1 MKMNHILFLLTAA
14 FCFPSIT
21 VAKIIEA
28 GSPDKKNV
36 ITIETD
42 NQVSYS
48 LSRNGTK
55 ILDTCPLSL
64 TVGNDTWGTDKCRK
78 ITRKS
83 VSEKVEFIVP
93 RKYKETVDNY
103 NQVEL
108 IYKDYKIEFRIYND
122 GVAYRFVSTAN
133 NKQPVKKES
142 VSFRFGQDHTSYTL
156 LTDQLQNWFEQDYT
170 VKPINALPKDSFSV
184 APVMVEV
191 DKYKVLLA
199 EANLYNYPGMYLQPA
214 LESFHGIFANY
225 PDKEVPK
232 PPRERKPRPARPAR
246 EESEKRDFAP
256 MVPAETFAPTEPPVI
271 HPEDTP
277 AGRAQKF
284 LMDVT
289 DRMGVKVDVYVD
301 DSKADNLS
309 IHMIG
314 DTLGILIGRRG
325 ETLDALQYLTS
336 LQVNKGREGYIRVTL
351 DTENYRAKREDSL
364 RRLAQRMANRAVKT
378 GRKVVLE
385 PMNPYERRV
394 LHTALQNH
402 PAVTTHSE
410 GEEPNRRVVIM
421 LKNQPE
427 RPEKSAEKPQGEK
440 PSRSRRSRRRGP
452 RKPVNPAENQTANEP
467 QETVAAPES
476 PAAVD
481 VLGVEE

>member
-1 MKMNHILFLLTAA
+1 MKIKEFTGKTTQEAIDNGLAELGVTIADVHVDVIQEGAKGLFGL
-14 FCFPSIT
+14 F
-21 VAKIIEA
+21 
-28 GSPDKKNV
+28 GSKPACV
-36 ITIETD
+36 
-42 NQVSYS
+42 
-48 LSRNGTK
+48 R
-55 ILDTCPLSL
+55 L
-64 TVGNDTWGTDKCRK
+64 TVMEDEREDDHGLSDLLGSFSLNDQKK
-78 ITRKS
+78 KPAAPKA
-83 VSEKVEFIVP
+83 EAPK
-93 RKYKETVDNY
+93 
-103 NQVEL
+103 
-108 IYKDYKIEFRIYND
+108 
-122 GVAYRFVSTAN
+122 AA
-133 NKQPVKKES
+133 PVKPE
-142 VSFRFGQDHTSYTL
+142 
-156 LTDQLQNWFEQDYT
+156 
-170 VKPINALPKDSFSV
+170 APKA
-184 APVMVEV
+184 APVKTEP
-191 DKYKVLLA
+191 KPEPQA
-199 EANLYNYPGMYLQPA
+199 EAPKPEIRA
-214 LESFHGIFANY
+214 EAKPEISAEAA
-225 PDKEVPK
+225 PEKKPEAPK
-232 PPRERKPRPARPAR
+232 PPRERKPRPPRPAR
-246 EESEKRDFAP
+246 EEGEKRDFAP
-256 MVPAETFAPTEPPVI
+256 MAPVETFAPTEPPVI

-427 RPEKSAEKPQGEK
+427 RPEKSADQPRGDR
-440 PSRSRRSRRRGP
+440 PNNRRRSNRRRGP
-452 RKPVNPAENQTANEP
+452 RKPMNENQPVNET

>member
-1 MKMNHILFLLTAA
+1 MKIKEFTGKTTQEAIDNGLAELGVTLADVHVDVLQEGAKGLFGL
-14 FCFPSIT
+14 F
-21 VAKIIEA
+21 
-28 GSPDKKNV
+28 GSKPACV
-36 ITIETD
+36 
-42 NQVSYS
+42 
-48 LSRNGTK
+48 R
-55 ILDTCPLSL
+55 L
-64 TVGNDTWGTDKCRK
+64 TVMEDEHEDDHGLSDLLGSFSLNEQKKKPAARPSAPK
-78 ITRKS
+78 PAAPKAEVKAEVKPEKKPEAPKPAPVKAEPKKEI
-83 VSEKVEFIVP
+83 KVEAP
-93 RKYKETVDNY
+93 KAEPKPET
-103 NQVEL
+103 
-108 IYKDYKIEFRIYND
+108 K
-122 GVAYRFVSTAN
+122 
-133 NKQPVKKES
+133 
-142 VSFRFGQDHTSYTL
+142 
-156 LTDQLQNWFEQDYT
+156 
-170 VKPINALPKDSFSV
+170 
-184 APVMVEV
+184 
-191 DKYKVLLA
+191 A
-199 EANLYNYPGMYLQPA
+199 EAPKAEAQPEKKPEA
-214 LESFHGIFANY
+214 
-225 PDKEVPK
+225 PK
-232 PPRERKPRPARPAR
+232 PPRERKPRPPRPAR
-246 EESEKRDFAP
+246 EEGEKRDFAP
-256 MVPAETFAPTEPPVI
+256 MAPAETFAPTEPPVI
-271 HPEDTP
+271 HSEDTP

-427 RPEKSAEKPQGEK
+427 RPEKSADQPRGDR
-440 PSRSRRSRRRGP
+440 PNNRRRSNRRRGP
-452 RKPVNPAENQTANEP
+452 RKPMNENQPVNET

>member
-1 MKMNHILFLLTAA
+1 MRIKEFTGKTTQEAIDNGLAELGVTIADVHVDVLQEGAKGLFGL
-14 FCFPSIT
+14 F
-21 VAKIIEA
+21 
-28 GSPDKKNV
+28 GSKPACV
-36 ITIETD
+36 
-42 NQVSYS
+42 
-48 LSRNGTK
+48 R
-55 ILDTCPLSL
+55 L
-64 TVGNDTWGTDKCRK
+64 TVMEDERED
-78 ITRKS
+78 
-83 VSEKVEFIVP
+83 
-93 RKYKETVDNY
+93 
-103 NQVEL
+103 
-108 IYKDYKIEFRIYND
+108 
-122 GVAYRFVSTAN
+122 
-133 NKQPVKKES
+133 
-142 VSFRFGQDHTSYTL
+142 DHGLSDL
-156 LTDQLQNWFEQDYT
+156 LG
-170 VKPINALPKDSFSV
+170 SFSLNEQKKKS
-184 APVMVEV
+184 APKPAAPKPEAPKPEAKP
-191 DKYKVLLA
+191 DAPKA
-199 EANLYNYPGMYLQPA
+199 EAKPEMKPEKKPEA
-214 LESFHGIFANY
+214 
-225 PDKEVPK
+225 PK

-301 DSKADNLS
+301 DSEADNLS

-351 DTENYRAKREDSL
+351 DPENYRAKREDSL

-385 PMNPYERRV
+385 PMTPYERRV

-427 RPEKSAEKPQGEK
+427 RPEKSAEKPQGEKPQGEK

>member
-1 MKMNHILFLLTAA
+1 MKIKEFTGKTTKEAIDNGLAELGVTIADVHVDVLQEGAKGLFGLFGSKPACVRLTVMDDEREDDHGLSDLL
-14 FCFPSIT
+14 
-21 VAKIIEA
+21 
-28 GSPDKKNV
+28 GSF
-36 ITIETD
+36 
-42 NQVSYS
+42 S
-48 LSRNGTK
+48 LSDQK
-55 ILDTCPLSL
+55 
-64 TVGNDTWGTDKCRK
+64 K
-78 ITRKS
+78 KS
-83 VSEKVEFIVP
+83 AAKPAAPKPALAKPAAPKAEAPKPVSQPEAPK
-93 RKYKETVDNY
+93 
-103 NQVEL
+103 
-108 IYKDYKIEFRIYND
+108 
-122 GVAYRFVSTAN
+122 TAPA
-133 NKQPVKKES
+133 KAEAKPE
-142 VSFRFGQDHTSYTL
+142 
-156 LTDQLQNWFEQDYT
+156 
-170 VKPINALPKDSFSV
+170 VKPAAPK
-184 APVMVEV
+184 
-191 DKYKVLLA
+191 A
-199 EANLYNYPGMYLQPA
+199 EAKPEISQEKPKAEAVPEKKPEA
-214 LESFHGIFANY
+214 L
-225 PDKEVPK
+225 K
-232 PPRERKPRPARPAR
+232 PLRERKPRPPRPAR
-246 EESEKRDFAP
+246 EEGEKRDFAP

-301 DSKADNLS
+301 YSKADNLS
-309 IHMIG
+309 VHMIG

-351 DTENYRAKREDSL
+351 DTENYRAKREYSL

-427 RPEKSAEKPQGEK
+427 RPEKSADKPQGEK

>member
-1 MKMNHILFLLTAA
+1 MKIKEFTGKTTQEAIDNGLAELGVTIADVHVDVLQEGAKGLFGL
-14 FCFPSIT
+14 F
-21 VAKIIEA
+21 
-28 GSPDKKNV
+28 GSKPACV
-36 ITIETD
+36 
-42 NQVSYS
+42 
-48 LSRNGTK
+48 R
-55 ILDTCPLSL
+55 L
-64 TVGNDTWGTDKCRK
+64 TVMEDEREDDHGLSDLLGSFSLNEQKKKPAARPSAPK
-78 ITRKS
+78 PAAPKAEVKAEVKPEKKPEAPKPAPVKAEPKKEI
-83 VSEKVEFIVP
+83 KVEAP
-93 RKYKETVDNY
+93 KAE
-103 NQVEL
+103 
-108 IYKDYKIEFRIYND
+108 
-122 GVAYRFVSTAN
+122 
-133 NKQPVKKES
+133 P
-142 VSFRFGQDHTSYTL
+142 
-156 LTDQLQNWFEQDYT
+156 
-170 VKPINALPKDSFSV
+170 KPEIK
-184 APVMVEV
+184 
-191 DKYKVLLA
+191 A
-199 EANLYNYPGMYLQPA
+199 EAPKAEAKPEA
-214 LESFHGIFANY
+214 
-225 PDKEVPK
+225 PK
-232 PPRERKPRPARPAR
+232 PPRERKPRPPRPAR
-246 EESEKRDFAP
+246 EEGEKRDFAP
-256 MVPAETFAPTEPPVI
+256 MAPAETFAPTEPPVI
-271 HPEDTP
+271 HSEDTP

-427 RPEKSAEKPQGEK
+427 RPEKSADQPRGDR
-440 PSRSRRSRRRGP
+440 PNNRRRSNRRRGP
-452 RKPVNPAENQTANEP
+452 RKPMNENQPVNET

>member
-1 MKMNHILFLLTAA
+1 MKIKEFTGKTTQEAIDNGLAELGVTLADVHVDVLQEGAKGLFGLFGSKPACVRLAVMEDEREDDHGLSDLLGSFSLNDQKKKPAPKPAA
-14 FCFPSIT
+14 APKAEAPKPEKKPE
-21 VAKIIEA
+21 AKPAAPKSDVKAEA
-28 GSPDKKNV
+28 PKAAAKP
-36 ITIETD
+36 EAP
-42 NQVSYS
+42 
-48 LSRNGTK
+48 K
-55 ILDTCPLSL
+55 AEAP
-64 TVGNDTWGTDKCRK
+64 KAEAK
-78 ITRKS
+78 P
-83 VSEKVEFIVP
+83 E
-93 RKYKETVDNY
+93 
-103 NQVEL
+103 
-108 IYKDYKIEFRIYND
+108 
-122 GVAYRFVSTAN
+122 
-133 NKQPVKKES
+133 
-142 VSFRFGQDHTSYTL
+142 
-156 LTDQLQNWFEQDYT
+156 
-170 VKPINALPKDSFSV
+170 VKPEAPK
-184 APVMVEV
+184 
-191 DKYKVLLA
+191 A
-199 EANLYNYPGMYLQPA
+199 EAKPEKKPEKKPEA
-214 LESFHGIFANY
+214 
-225 PDKEVPK
+225 PK
-232 PPRERKPRPARPAR
+232 TPRERKPRPPRPAR
-246 EESEKRDFAP
+246 EEGEKRDFAP
-256 MVPAETFAPTEPPVI
+256 MAPAETFAPTEPPVI

-427 RPEKSAEKPQGEK
+427 RPEKSADKPQGEK

>member
-1 MKMNHILFLLTAA
+1 MKIKEFTGKTTQEAIDNGLAELGVTLADVHVDVLQEGAKGLFGL
-14 FCFPSIT
+14 F
-21 VAKIIEA
+21 
-28 GSPDKKNV
+28 GSKPACV
-36 ITIETD
+36 
-42 NQVSYS
+42 
-48 LSRNGTK
+48 R
-55 ILDTCPLSL
+55 L
-64 TVGNDTWGTDKCRK
+64 TVMEDEHEDDHGLSDLLGSFSLNDQKK
-78 ITRKS
+78 KPAPKPAAAPKAEAPKPEKKPEAKPAAPKS
-83 VSEKVEFIVP
+83 
-93 RKYKETVDNY
+93 D
-103 NQVEL
+103 
-108 IYKDYKIEFRIYND
+108 
-122 GVAYRFVSTAN
+122 
-133 NKQPVKKES
+133 VKAEAPKAAAKPEAPKA
-142 VSFRFGQDHTSYTL
+142 
-156 LTDQLQNWFEQDYT
+156 EAPKAEAKPE
-170 VKPINALPKDSFSV
+170 VKPEAPK
-184 APVMVEV
+184 
-191 DKYKVLLA
+191 A
-199 EANLYNYPGMYLQPA
+199 EAKPEKKPEKKPEA
-214 LESFHGIFANY
+214 
-225 PDKEVPK
+225 PK
-232 PPRERKPRPARPAR
+232 TPRERKPRPPRPAR
-246 EESEKRDFAP
+246 EEGEKRDFAP
-256 MVPAETFAPTEPPVI
+256 MAPAETFAPTEPPVI

-427 RPEKSAEKPQGEK
+427 RPEKSAEKPQGDK
-440 PSRSRRSRRRGP
+440 PNRSRRNRRRGP

>member
-1 MKMNHILFLLTAA
+1 MRIKEFTGKTTQEAIDNGLAELGVTIADVHVDVLQEGAKGLFGL
-14 FCFPSIT
+14 F
-21 VAKIIEA
+21 
-28 GSPDKKNV
+28 GSKPACV
-36 ITIETD
+36 
-42 NQVSYS
+42 
-48 LSRNGTK
+48 R
-55 ILDTCPLSL
+55 L
-64 TVGNDTWGTDKCRK
+64 TVMEDERED
-78 ITRKS
+78 
-83 VSEKVEFIVP
+83 
-93 RKYKETVDNY
+93 
-103 NQVEL
+103 
-108 IYKDYKIEFRIYND
+108 
-122 GVAYRFVSTAN
+122 
-133 NKQPVKKES
+133 
-142 VSFRFGQDHTSYTL
+142 DHGLSDL
-156 LTDQLQNWFEQDYT
+156 LG
-170 VKPINALPKDSFSV
+170 SFSLNEQKKKS
-184 APVMVEV
+184 AP
-191 DKYKVLLA
+191 KSAAPKA
-199 EANLYNYPGMYLQPA
+199 
-214 LESFHGIFANY
+214 
-225 PDKEVPK
+225 EVPK
-232 PPRERKPRPARPAR
+232 PEAKPDAPKAEAKPEKKPEKKPEASPPRRRPKSNRKRPRPRPSRKRSRKRPSRRASASRARRAPPAR
-246 EESEKRDFAP
+246 RARSCDFAP
-256 MVPAETFAPTEPPVI
+256 DGSRRDVRADRAAVI

-427 RPEKSAEKPQGEK
+427 RPEKSADKPQGEK

>member
-1 MKMNHILFLLTAA
+1 MKIKEFTGKTTQEAIDNGLAELGVTLADVHVDVLQEGAKGLFGLFGSKPACVRLTVMEDEHEDDHGLSDLLGSFSLNDQKKKPAPKPTAA
-14 FCFPSIT
+14 PK
-21 VAKIIEA
+21 AEA
-28 GSPDKKNV
+28 PKPDKKPEAKP
-36 ITIETD
+36 TA
-42 NQVSYS
+42 
-48 LSRNGTK
+48 
-55 ILDTCPLSL
+55 P
-64 TVGNDTWGTDKCRK
+64 
-78 ITRKS
+78 KS
-83 VSEKVEFIVP
+83 
-93 RKYKETVDNY
+93 D
-103 NQVEL
+103 
-108 IYKDYKIEFRIYND
+108 
-122 GVAYRFVSTAN
+122 
-133 NKQPVKKES
+133 VK
-142 VSFRFGQDHTSYTL
+142 
-156 LTDQLQNWFEQDYT
+156 
-170 VKPINALPKDSFSV
+170 
-184 APVMVEV
+184 
-191 DKYKVLLA
+191 A
-199 EANLYNYPGMYLQPA
+199 EAPKAAAKP
-214 LESFHGIFANY
+214 
-225 PDKEVPK
+225 EVPK
-232 PPRERKPRPARPAR
+232 AEAPKAEAKPEVKPEAPKAEAKPEKKPEALKPLRERKPRPPRPAR
-246 EESEKRDFAP
+246 EEGEKRDFAP

-309 IHMIG
+309 VHMIG

-378 GRKVVLE
+378 GRRVVLE

-427 RPEKSAEKPQGEK
+427 RPEKSADQPRGDR
-440 PSRSRRSRRRGP
+440 PNNRRRSNRRRGP
-452 RKPVNPAENQTANEP
+452 RKPMNENQPVNET

>member
-1 MKMNHILFLLTAA
+1 MRIKEFTGKTTQEAIDNGLAELGVTIADVHVDVLQEGAKGLFGL
-14 FCFPSIT
+14 F
-21 VAKIIEA
+21 
-28 GSPDKKNV
+28 GSKPACV
-36 ITIETD
+36 
-42 NQVSYS
+42 
-48 LSRNGTK
+48 R
-55 ILDTCPLSL
+55 L
-64 TVGNDTWGTDKCRK
+64 TVMEDERED
-78 ITRKS
+78 
-83 VSEKVEFIVP
+83 
-93 RKYKETVDNY
+93 
-103 NQVEL
+103 
-108 IYKDYKIEFRIYND
+108 
-122 GVAYRFVSTAN
+122 
-133 NKQPVKKES
+133 
-142 VSFRFGQDHTSYTL
+142 DHGLSDL
-156 LTDQLQNWFEQDYT
+156 LG
-170 VKPINALPKDSFSV
+170 SFSLNEQKKKS
-184 APVMVEV
+184 AP
-191 DKYKVLLA
+191 KPAAPKPAAPKA
-199 EANLYNYPGMYLQPA
+199 EAPK
-214 LESFHGIFANY
+214 
-225 PDKEVPK
+225 PDAPKAEPKPEKKPEAPK